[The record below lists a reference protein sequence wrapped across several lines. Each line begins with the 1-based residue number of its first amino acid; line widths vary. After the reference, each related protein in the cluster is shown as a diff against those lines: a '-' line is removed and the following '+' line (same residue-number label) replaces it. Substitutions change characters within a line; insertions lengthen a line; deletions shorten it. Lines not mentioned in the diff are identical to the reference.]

1 MTITKTNTSYQYLR
15 LNDGKELFAMV
26 KEVDDQLELH
36 FPMNI
41 LCKPAMTGGVTI
53 HLGPF
58 VPFTTDDSMIID
70 SSEVVVRTSITDQ
83 FIDLYDQSITTW
95 LDMRDNDHIQI
106 KTKKQDQLYFIL
118 LLAGSASQA
127 GVALREKSR
136 VELRDF
142 SRMSSSAALRESPS
156 ARHHR
161 GRARALCHCC

>member
-106 KTKKQDQLYFIL
+106 KTKKQDLEDQQKEFAQLI
-118 LLAGSASQA
+118 
-127 GVALREKSR
+127 RDKISR
-136 VELRDF
+136 IRKEEMWEDFNDEDDFFELEHLPTD
-142 SRMSSSAALRESPS
+142 EDII
-156 ARHHR
+156 H
-161 GRARALCHCC
+161 